1 VNSKWKQVLTKGN
14 EEREFRDMNVDIDL
28 FKSKLID
35 LLEKEVNALERNRDY
50 DHSNWAYV
58 EADRKGQVYA
68 YELITKLIS

>member
-1 VNSKWKQVLTKGN
+1 
-14 EEREFRDMNVDIDL
+14 MNVDIDL